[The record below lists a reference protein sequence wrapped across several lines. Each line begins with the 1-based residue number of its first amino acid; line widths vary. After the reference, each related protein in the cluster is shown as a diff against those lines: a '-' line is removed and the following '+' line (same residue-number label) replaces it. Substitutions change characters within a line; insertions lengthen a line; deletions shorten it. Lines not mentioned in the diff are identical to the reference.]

1 MVETVQE
8 FLTPSIVLKNQNT
21 FFKTYK
27 LLQNYLETVALIK
40 YSHSNLYTS
49 VKKIINKQE
58 IIIANKTHIYL
69 GIYDGKIKPADR
81 EARGILYYSLAELK
95 QEIRETPEIFTH
107 DLQNLIEELEPEIKK
122 FLEII

>member
-1 MVETVQE
+1 M
-8 FLTPSIVLKNQNT
+8 
-21 FFKTYK
+21 
-27 LLQNYLETVALIK
+27 ETVALIK

-107 DLQNLIEELEPEIKK
+107 DLQNLIEELEPEIKSS
-122 FLEII
+122 